1 MEARFKAYL
10 EEQFRQI
17 APTRAAMEYRK
28 TMLARM
34 LDRAQELRIRG
45 LKDEELIYNTVI
57 GELGD
62 FSKTLR
68 DYENDTVNKELAKRK
83 SFLAT
88 VATITYVFLVTL
100 VFLIVGG
107 VTHKWH
113 PSWLILVGGIL
124 VGLAAVCAITAVA
137 FVKKRTF
144 VITRIASAFCVLL
157 LSVFVFLILQLVV
170 GLGGSWLTFLAMVA
184 VISLV
189 DTVIAFASGSK
200 LKWIELPLCAE
211 VLCVMLYVMLGICL
225 SNNGIANIWHPAW
238 IMCLGGILVALV
250 EGIVALVKLNSDK
263 ERKSKNDKTAV
274 DESYWTQW

>member
-1 MEARFKAYL
+1 MEARFKTYL

-68 DYENDTVNKELAKRK
+68 DYENDTVNKELTKRR

-88 VATITYVFLVTL
+88 VATITYVFLITL

-113 PSWLILVGGIL
+113 PSWLILVGGIM
-124 VGLAAVCAITAVA
+124 VGLTAVCAIVAVA
-137 FVKKRTF
+137 FAKKKTF
-144 VITRIASAFCVLL
+144 VIARVASAACVVL
-157 LSVFVFLILQLVV
+157 LSVFVFLILQIVARLN
-170 GLGGSWLTFLAMVA
+170 GSWLTFLAMVA
-184 VISLV
+184 VLVLV
-189 DTVIAFASGSK
+189 DTAIAFASDSK
-200 LKWIELPLCAE
+200 LKWVELPACVE

-225 SNNGIANIWHPAW
+225 NDNGIANIWHPGW
-238 IMCLGGILVALV
+238 IMCLGGVLVALV
-250 EGIVALVKLNSDK
+250 EGVVALVRLNSSK
-263 ERKSKNDKTAV
+263 ERKNKNDKTAV